1 MSSGIFWLSG
11 HRLSIA
17 TMNIRLTPKYSPL
30 VLSLE
35 TDVIYGGI
43 PTVFTLWMSFCDLF
57 LENAEIGWNFSL
69 AFCLLLLV
77 ALGIED
83 K

>member
-1 MSSGIFWLSG
+1 MTVSGSEFRDDQNLDSDAPALILS
-11 HRLSIA
+11 L
-17 TMNIRLTPKYSPL
+17 
-30 VLSLE
+30 LSLE

-43 PTVFTLWMSFCDLF
+43 PTVFTLRMSFCDLF
-57 LENAEIGWNFSL
+57 LENAEIGCNFSL